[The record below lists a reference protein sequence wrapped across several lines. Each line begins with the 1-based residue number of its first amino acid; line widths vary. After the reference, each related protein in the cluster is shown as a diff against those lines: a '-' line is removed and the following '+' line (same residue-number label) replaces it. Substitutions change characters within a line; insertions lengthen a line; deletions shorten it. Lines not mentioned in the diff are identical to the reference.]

1 MENIIKCIAI
11 DDEPLAIDVIAKFCE
26 RRGGM
31 SLRAFSDPDL
41 GLEAVLSDK
50 PDILFLD
57 IEMGDTSGLAIASR
71 LPAEICVIF
80 TTAYLHYAVE
90 GFNLDAVDYLHKPF
104 SYTRFETAIAKAI
117 RRLGRGMS
125 AGTPAKRQG
134 SIVVKQGYSNV
145 TILFDD
151 IIYIEAVERYS
162 RIYRRSGGRVVTRIL
177 LKQIFGMLPAGDF
190 IRVHRS
196 FIISSSKIASYTRQE
211 IRLISG
217 QSIPVGRQYAAVLDS
232 LPNM

>member
-71 LPAEICVIF
+71 LPPK
-80 TTAYLHYAVE
+80 T
-90 GFNLDAVDYLHKPF
+90 
-104 SYTRFETAIAKAI
+104 SW
-117 RRLGRGMS
+117 
-125 AGTPAKRQG
+125 
-134 SIVVKQGYSNV
+134 
-145 TILFDD
+145 
-151 IIYIEAVERYS
+151 
-162 RIYRRSGGRVVTRIL
+162 
-177 LKQIFGMLPAGDF
+177 
-190 IRVHRS
+190 
-196 FIISSSKIASYTRQE
+196 
-211 IRLISG
+211 
-217 QSIPVGRQYAAVLDS
+217 
-232 LPNM
+232 